1 MKSGEGLSSTP
12 FFPGKQ
18 DLLFYSTSKYFI
30 LRLTREWLKVRDH
43 KKAIRDFSVQPLF
56 FPSLKICLFL
66 FYFRTRF
73 AELAQDSNQLAEHS
87 MKTIPKGLQGL
98 TLHPGKCQKPWNN
111 GHEQLQWISA
121 TSTFLCRWRESEKG
135 VTITVTL
142 LMAQMSWNPNFSLKG
157 ANFTEILI
165 GKDCDATEQKLTHRM
180 HNSSHLQRFL
190 LLVP

>member
-12 FFPGKQ
+12 FLPGKLA
-18 DLLFYSTSKYFI
+18 LLLYSTPKYFI
-30 LRLTREWLKVRDH
+30 LRFTREWLKVRDH
-43 KKAIRDFSVQPLF
+43 KKAIKDFSVQPLS
-56 FPSLKICLFL
+56 FPSLRPCLFL
-66 FYFRTRF
+66 FYFRVRF
-73 AELAQDSNQLAEHS
+73 TELAQDSNQLAKHS
-87 MKTIPKGLQGL
+87 MKTIPKGLQGP

-111 GHEQLQWISA
+111 DHEQLQWISA

-142 LMAQMSWNPNFSLKG
+142 LMAQMLWNHNFSLKG

-165 GKDCDATEQKLTHRM
+165 EKDCDATEQKLTHRM
-180 HNSSHLQRFL
+180 HNSSHLPRFL